1 MLNRTAAIRITPGSQ
16 RRERRPRPGPRA
28 PGEAAHSLTQKYTH
42 GSPRTPGSRA
52 TRSFPAAARQCLL
65 LVLLG
70 NLGRALRNH
79 TTVRTEAPG
88 EIRPASLARHR
99 RLRSLVYT
107 CSNTCRVNSLIR
119 TLPLP
124 PALLPRLGPA
134 AVPALVARFY
144 VRGSAPGVRRARGWF
159 LAGVVRS
166 EAMKVHCV
174 AQGD

>member
-28 PGEAAHSLTQKYTH
+28 PGEAAHSLTQKYTR
-42 GSPRTPGSRA
+42 SPRTPGSRA

-107 CSNTCRVNSLIR
+107 CRVNSLIR

-124 PALLPRLGPA
+124 PARRRPPSLLVFPSGAPPPGCGGP
-134 AVPALVARFY
+134 
-144 VRGSAPGVRRARGWF
+144 GGGV